1 MSKRYMILT
10 KAEINYEYEV
20 DADSEEEAREKW
32 DNHEEE
38 HIETWYPEKD
48 QEVIIELEELDEPYS
63 KNNCWHIFLDM
74 LTSTREEKNM
84 ATWSKKISF
93 NPATDLEPE
102 VWAKILDKFIF
113 MAKENGDISTCQM
126 TDFACIALLLDKADE
141 MDNQSYSQGELYE

>member
-32 DNHEEE
+32 NNDEEE

-63 KNNCWHIFLDM
+63 KG
-74 LTSTREEKNM
+74 KY
-84 ATWSKKISF
+84 K
-93 NPATDLEPE
+93 
-102 VWAKILDKFIF
+102 
-113 MAKENGDISTCQM
+113 
-126 TDFACIALLLDKADE
+126 
-141 MDNQSYSQGELYE
+141 